1 MQSQGFWKKLWAGCK
16 WVLSSPFV
24 ALIRLY
30 QICISPLKPHPTC
43 RFTPTCSQY
52 AIEALKKYGPLKGG
66 WLALRRIV
74 RCNPWG
80 GSGYDPVP

>member
-1 MQSQGFWKKLWAGCK
+1 MKFINKILALFIIGLIKLYQFT
-16 WVLSSPFV
+16 LSPF
-24 ALIRLY
+24 LGK
-30 QICISPLKPHPTC
+30 QC

-52 AIEALKKYGPLKGG
+52 GVEALQKHGALKGS
-66 WLALRRIV
+66 WLTLKRIV

>member
-1 MQSQGFWKKLWAGCK
+1 MKLINKILASFFIGLIK
-16 WVLSSPFV
+16 LYQFTLSPFFGS
-24 ALIRLY
+24 
-30 QICISPLKPHPTC
+30 QC

-52 AIEALKKYGPLKGG
+52 GIEALQKHGALKGS
-66 WLALRRIV
+66 WLTMKRFV